1 MILDTLPKRVVAF
14 WFPMR
19 HTFRR
24 AAAVAFVL
32 TAGAGQ
38 AQAEIVY
45 LTSGRSLS
53 VKAHRVDGD
62 RIVLALRTGGEVTC
76 DRSLVDKIVPDEVP
90 YPEPV
95 QAVVSAAVEQ
105 APVRGALLQST
116 PYGEII
122 SAVSEAHGV
131 DPLLVRAV
139 IQVESN
145 YQTRARSRK
154 GAMGLMQLMPATARS
169 YNVRNPFDPRANI
182 EAGIKHLKSL
192 IDRFGQ
198 VDLGLA
204 AYNAG
209 EGAVTRFNGIPPY
222 RETRNYVSR
231 ILALAGIK

>member
-1 MILDTLPKRVVAF
+1 MSHAIRL
-14 WFPMR
+14 
-19 HTFRR
+19 
-24 AAAVAFVL
+24 AAAVALVL
-32 TAGAGQ
+32 TAAAGQ
-38 AQAEIVY
+38 AQAEIVF

-53 VKAHRVDGD
+53 VKGHRVDGE

-76 DRSLVDKIVPDEVP
+76 DRSLIEKIGPDEVP

-95 QAVVSAAVEQ
+95 QAVGSPALEQ
-105 APVRGALLQST
+105 GPATGALLQST

-209 EGAVTRFNGIPPY
+209 EGAVAKFNGIPPY